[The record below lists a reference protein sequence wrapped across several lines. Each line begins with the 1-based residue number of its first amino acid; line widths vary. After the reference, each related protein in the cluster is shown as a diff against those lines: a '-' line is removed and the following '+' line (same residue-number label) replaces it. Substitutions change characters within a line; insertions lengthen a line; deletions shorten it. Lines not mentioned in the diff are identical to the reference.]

1 MKLLRIGEKG
11 REKPAALDNN
21 GKIRDISSHIKDL
34 NPSTL
39 NFETISKIQNIDLSS
54 LPEISSSERIGACI
68 TDPGKFVA
76 IGLNYSDHAA
86 ETGAA
91 VPTEPIM
98 FMKATSSICGPN
110 DDVEIVSGSKK
121 LDWEVELGIVI
132 GKNAKHIS
140 ESQSQE
146 HILGYCLVNDVSE
159 REWQI
164 EKMGQ
169 WVKGKSHDTYG
180 PIGPYLVTKDEIK
193 DVNNLNMTL
202 DVNGERMQTGNTNTM
217 IFNVDIIVSYVSKFM
232 SLQAGDIITTGTPP
246 GVGMGKKPQI
256 FLKAGDQMKL
266 SIDNLGD
273 EVNSL
278 EGSFDLSTGNDS
290 DLNNNQTVDVGD
302 KDNSAEIL
310 EEDPF
315 PVKRPFQKKSP
326 AAPEPEGHML
336 KKFSPAAPEGHAF
349 KKFLPA
355 APGGHVQ
362 KIFRLRRLPG
372 ISQIRFFPPFRIF
385 PPFPLASENFPPF
398 PLPPFP
404 NA

>member
-1 MKLLRIGEKG
+1 MKLLRVGEKG

-54 LPEISSSERIGACI
+54 LPEISSSGRIGACI

-266 SIDNLGD
+266 SIDNLG
-273 EVNSL
+273 EQNSK
-278 EGSFDLSTGNDS
+278 
-290 DLNNNQTVDVGD
+290 VV
-302 KDNSAEIL
+302 
-310 EEDPF
+310 
-315 PVKRPFQKKSP
+315 PV
-326 AAPEPEGHML
+326 
-336 KKFSPAAPEGHAF
+336 
-349 KKFLPA
+349 
-355 APGGHVQ
+355 
-362 KIFRLRRLPG
+362 
-372 ISQIRFFPPFRIF
+372 
-385 PPFPLASENFPPF
+385 
-398 PLPPFP
+398 
-404 NA
+404 

>member
-1 MKLLRIGEKG
+1 MKLLRVGEKG

-39 NFETISKIQNIDLSS
+39 NFETISKIQNMDLSS
-54 LPEISSSERIGACI
+54 LPEISSSGRIGACI

-140 ESQSQE
+140 ENQSQE

-193 DVNNLNMTL
+193 DINNLNMSL
-202 DVNGERMQTGNTNTM
+202 DVNNKRMQTGNTNNM
-217 IFNVDIIVSYVSKFM
+217 IFNVDVIVSYLSKFM
-232 SLQAGDIITTGTPP
+232 SLQAGDLITTGTPP
-246 GVGMGKKPQI
+246 GVGMGQKPQI
-256 FLKAGDQMKL
+256 FLKVGDNMKL
-266 SIDNLGD
+266 HIENLG
-273 EVNSL
+273 EQNSKVVAL
-278 EGSFDLSTGNDS
+278 
-290 DLNNNQTVDVGD
+290 
-302 KDNSAEIL
+302 
-310 EEDPF
+310 
-315 PVKRPFQKKSP
+315 
-326 AAPEPEGHML
+326 
-336 KKFSPAAPEGHAF
+336 
-349 KKFLPA
+349 
-355 APGGHVQ
+355 
-362 KIFRLRRLPG
+362 
-372 ISQIRFFPPFRIF
+372 
-385 PPFPLASENFPPF
+385 
-398 PLPPFP
+398 
-404 NA
+404 

>member
-1 MKLLRIGEKG
+1 MKLLRVGEKG

-54 LPEISSSERIGACI
+54 LPEISSSGRIGACI

-121 LDWEVELGIVI
+121 LDWEVELGIVV

-246 GVGMGKKPQI
+246 GVGMGKKPQV

-266 SIDNLGD
+266 SIENLG
-273 EVNSL
+273 EQSSKV
-278 EGSFDLSTGNDS
+278 
-290 DLNNNQTVDVGD
+290 V
-302 KDNSAEIL
+302 
-310 EEDPF
+310 
-315 PVKRPFQKKSP
+315 PV
-326 AAPEPEGHML
+326 
-336 KKFSPAAPEGHAF
+336 
-349 KKFLPA
+349 
-355 APGGHVQ
+355 
-362 KIFRLRRLPG
+362 
-372 ISQIRFFPPFRIF
+372 
-385 PPFPLASENFPPF
+385 
-398 PLPPFP
+398 
-404 NA
+404 

>member
-34 NPSTL
+34 NPSAL

-68 TDPGKFVA
+68 ADPGKFVA

-246 GVGMGKKPQI
+246 GVGMGKKPQV

-266 SIDNLGD
+266 SIENLG
-273 EVNSL
+273 EQSSKV
-278 EGSFDLSTGNDS
+278 
-290 DLNNNQTVDVGD
+290 V
-302 KDNSAEIL
+302 
-310 EEDPF
+310 
-315 PVKRPFQKKSP
+315 PV
-326 AAPEPEGHML
+326 
-336 KKFSPAAPEGHAF
+336 
-349 KKFLPA
+349 
-355 APGGHVQ
+355 
-362 KIFRLRRLPG
+362 
-372 ISQIRFFPPFRIF
+372 
-385 PPFPLASENFPPF
+385 
-398 PLPPFP
+398 
-404 NA
+404 